1 MKNPFKK
8 ALTISAL
15 IAGSFTV
22 QAQTRVNVAHLAPFA
37 GTVEDTA
44 VSVDVD
50 NLEVYSEFYFD
61 EVAGYVELA
70 PAGVAP
76 GITQL
81 DVFAPPGAAIPA
93 IQAAPN
99 LMADTDYT
107 VVAIGNITNQPLALL
122 PLTDD
127 NSAPGAGNIKI
138 RIVHAAPFDSI
149 LANTA
154 VSIRDDND
162 NVIGGQTDLEFGESS
177 GYLEVPEGIYDLK
190 IATPDGTTTL
200 IDLAPVDL
208 AAGTIVT
215 VFATGDG
222 VNLPLGIKAV
232 FADGSDAN
240 LGLEQPTRAL
250 VAHFAPFA
258 SGLSDTAV
266 SVNVDATEVLS
277 GVLFN
282 QASGYLNLGPNDTA
296 PGVTLLEV
304 FAPPGTPPAAITLS
318 PDLLANTDYTVAAIG
333 DGNNQPLQLL
343 PLVDDNSAPAA
354 NSAKVRIVHAAPFA
368 ASLMDTEVSIRDDD
382 GNVIGGLTNVQF
394 GENSGYLEVP
404 AATYDLQIATPD
416 GTTTL
421 IDIAPV
427 DLAAGT
433 IVTVFAVGDGVNQPL
448 GVSAIFGD
456 GTFAELGLEQP
467 TRAIVAHFAPF
478 AADLTATAV
487 SADVNM
493 NEVLTG
499 VQFNQASGYLPLG
512 DSGVAP
518 GVTQLDVFAPPG
530 TPPAAITASP
540 DLAVN
545 TDYTVAAIGNV
556 TNQPLS
562 LLLLEDDNTVPAVGN
577 ARLRVVH
584 AAPFA
589 ANLMDTAV
597 SIRTDAGG
605 IVGGLSSVEFG
616 EESGFLEVPA
626 GMYDLQVA
634 TTDGSMSLI
643 NPAPVMLAEGTVVTV
658 FAVGDGVNQPLGITA
673 IFGDGTSAILPLEAP
688 IMTVFSEDFS
698 DGSVP
703 AGWNNQDTGPTT
715 NALWTWCADP
725 ADDRTT
731 AGCPRVWDD
740 TLNVQVPFSASSATN
755 GFVTMDSDFYGSI
768 DHVSELTTPSID
780 LSGAETAT
788 VNFESHIG
796 VFTADA
802 DPNAVLR
809 VSTDGGTNWTSFV
822 VFPGLVTGNPPVP
835 GSVRWSLNPTV
846 SSIDITS
853 VAAGESDVL
862 LQWQWTGNF
871 EYQWSLDDVGVVTS
885 ADQDLIFEDGFE

>member
-15 IAGSFTV
+15 MAASLTV
-22 QAQTRVNVAHLAPFA
+22 QAQTRVNVTHLAPFA

-50 NLEVYSEFYFD
+50 NLEVFSEFYFD
-61 EVAGYVELA
+61 EVAGYVTLT

-76 GITQL
+76 GVTQL
-81 DVFAPPGAAIPA
+81 NVFAPPGAAIPA
-93 IQAAPN
+93 IQAAPD
-99 LMADTDYT
+99 LLADTDYT
-107 VVAIGNITNQPLALL
+107 VAAIGDITNQPLALL
-122 PLTDD
+122 PLVDD
-127 NSAPGAGNIKI
+127 NSAPAPGNVKI
-138 RIVHAAPFDSI
+138 RIVHAAPFDAV

-154 VSIRDDND
+154 VSVRDDND
-162 NVIGGQTDLEFGESS
+162 NIIGGLGNVEFGQFS
-177 GYLEVPEGIYDLK
+177 GYLEVPAGVYDLK
-190 IATPDGTTTL
+190 IATPDGSTTL
-200 IDLAPVDL
+200 IDIAPVNL
-208 AAGTIVT
+208 AAGTVVT
-215 VFATGDG
+215 VFAIGNG
-222 VNLPLGIKAV
+222 SNLPLGIKAI

-240 LGLEQPTRAL
+240 LGLEQPSRAL

-266 SVNVDATEVLS
+266 SVNVDAAEILT

-282 QASGYLNLGPNDTA
+282 QASGYIDLGPADTA
-296 PGVTLLEV
+296 PGTTQLDV
-304 FAPPGTPPAAITLS
+304 FAPPGTPPAAITATF
-318 PDLLANTDYTVAAIG
+318 DLAANTDFTIAAVG
-333 DGNNQPLQLL
+333 DGTNQPLQLL
-343 PLVDDNSAPAA
+343 PLMDDNSAPGA
-354 NSAKVRIVHAAPFA
+354 NNVKVRIVHAAPFA
-368 ASLMDTEVSIRDDD
+368 ATLMDTEVSIRDDD

-416 GTTTL
+416 GSTTL

-448 GVSAIFGD
+448 GVTAVFGD
-456 GTFAELGLEQP
+456 GTFAELSLEQP
-467 TRAIVAHFAPF
+467 TRAVVAHFAPF
-478 AADLTATAV
+478 SADLNATAV
-487 SADVNM
+487 SVDVNM
-493 NEVLTG
+493 TEVLTG

-540 DLAVN
+540 DLAAN

-562 LLLLEDDNTVPAVGN
+562 LLLLEDDNSVPAPGN
-577 ARLRVVH
+577 VRLRVVH

-597 SIRTDAGG
+597 SIRTDGG
-605 IVGGLSSVEFG
+605 AIVGGLANVEFG
-616 EESGFLEVPA
+616 EDSGFLEVPA

-658 FAVGDGVNQPLGITA
+658 FAVGDGANQPLGITA
-673 IFGDGTSAILPLEAP
+673 IFGDGTSAMLPLEAP

-740 TLNVQVPFSASSATN
+740 GLNQQLPFAASTSTN
-755 GFVTMDSDFYGSI
+755 GFVTLDSDFYGSI

-780 LSGAETAT
+780 LSDAVVAT

-796 VFTADA
+796 VFTENA

-809 VSTDGGTNWTSFV
+809 VSTDGGTAWTSFV
-822 VFPGLVTGNPPVP
+822 VFPGLLTGNPPVP
-835 GSVRWSLNPTV
+835 GSVRWSFNPNI
-846 SSIDITS
+846 SSIDIS
-853 VAAGESDVL
+853 SIAAGESDVL

-871 EYQWSLDDVGVVTS
+871 EYQWSLDDVSVVTAS
-885 ADQDLIFEDGFE
+885 DPDIIFKNGFD